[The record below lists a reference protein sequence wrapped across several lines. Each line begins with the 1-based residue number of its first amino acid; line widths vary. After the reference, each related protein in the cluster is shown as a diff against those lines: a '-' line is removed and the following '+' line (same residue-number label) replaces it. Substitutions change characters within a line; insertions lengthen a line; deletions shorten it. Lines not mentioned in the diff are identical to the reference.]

1 MVSLSDVYV
10 VDDLSRESWNSFL
23 ERFPDGNFEQCFEYG
38 EVARRAFPR
47 SHVVRF
53 AALRGGEVL
62 GLVQGTY
69 SRYFGFGMSLGVM
82 RGPVVD
88 LNLSGSVEVVEGL
101 LRALDTYAGERR
113 IIEGRVLVPEAWGF
127 DGVLRSLGYSL
138 VGGLNEYVVCLDGG
152 VEGVWRSISHNKRRN
167 VRKALREGV
176 EVVGSR
182 DRGDLLKF
190 YSMLRAAERRGG
202 FSSYPLSWFEAVWS
216 VCKPESSRV
225 FLARWRGEDIAG
237 VFTVVHGG
245 TVYALA
251 AGSFSEWWMVR
262 PNDVLH
268 WRVMEWAC
276 RRGYSR
282 YYMGLV
288 SDPPPVEGSSAW
300 GVWRWKRE
308 WRGRLSRFLVFR
320 KVFKPRC
327 RFLLGAKNLV
337 QGYYLRFKS
346 SLGLV

>member
-1 MVSLSDVYV
+1 VSEVYV

-38 EVARRAFPR
+38 EISRRAFPR

-53 AALRGGEVL
+53 AAMRGDEVL

-88 LNLSGSVEVVEGL
+88 LSLSDSVEVAERL
-101 LRALDTYAGERR
+101 LRALDDYARERR
-113 IIEGRVLVPEAWGF
+113 IIEGRVLVPEEWGF
-127 DGVLRSLGYSL
+127 DGVFRSFGYSL
-138 VGGLNEYVVCLDGG
+138 VGGLNEYVVSLDGG
-152 VEGVWRSISHNKRRN
+152 IDRVWRSISHNKRRN
-167 VRKALREGV
+167 IRKAMREGV
-176 EVVGSR
+176 EVVESR
-182 DRGDLLKF
+182 DREDLLKF

-216 VCKPESSRV
+216 VYRPELSRV
-225 FLARWRGEDIAG
+225 FLARWKGKDIAG

-251 AGSFSEWWMVR
+251 AGSFSEWWRVR
-262 PNDVLH
+262 PNDIMH

-276 RRGYSR
+276 RNGYSR

-288 SDPPPVEGSSAW
+288 SDPPPKEGSSAW

-308 WRGRLSRFLVFR
+308 WRGRLLRFRVFR
-320 KVFKPRC
+320 KVFKPKC
-327 RFLLGAKNLV
+327 RFILGAKNLV
-337 QGYYLRFKS
+337 QSCYLRFKS
-346 SLGLV
+346 FLSLM